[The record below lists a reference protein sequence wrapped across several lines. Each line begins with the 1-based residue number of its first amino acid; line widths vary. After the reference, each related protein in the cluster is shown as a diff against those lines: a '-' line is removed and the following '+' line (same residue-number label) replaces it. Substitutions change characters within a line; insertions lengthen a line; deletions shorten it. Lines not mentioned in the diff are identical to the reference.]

1 MQRACLVS
9 EFGTV
14 PVTCGWPDALV
25 AAGSRLVSVRLLY
38 LIMIRVFGWL
48 VLLGRSEASKNAE
61 ILVLRHEVA
70 ALARLLPAV
79 LRARL
84 VTPGT
89 LRAWHRRL
97 TCIG

>member
-1 MQRACLVS
+1 M
-9 EFGTV
+9 
-14 PVTCGWPDALV
+14 
-25 AAGSRLVSVRLLY
+25 SVRLLY